1 MEQPPAPNAAAAAAA
16 TSGNEGADAKKRPP
30 GPDEILAHY
39 ESQGLGPREAAL
51 QAVGDLQSLLYT
63 SLASGRGRKDRFMAD
78 TLRKLDNANARLA
91 ILESKLDSKP
101 GLGQTLAVGLASGVL
116 LRGAGAAL
124 PHVLGGLRGIWDSV
138 SATTRSS
145 PSAS

>member
-1 MEQPPAPNAAAAAAA
+1 MEQPSAPNAAA
-16 TSGNEGADAKKRPP
+16 TGGNEGADAKKRPP
-30 GPDEILAHY
+30 GPEEILAHY

-63 SLASGRGRKDRFMAD
+63 SLASGRGRKDRFMSD
-78 TLRKLDNANARLA
+78 TLRKLDNANARLV

-101 GLGQTLAVGLASGVL
+101 GLGQTLAVGLASGGL